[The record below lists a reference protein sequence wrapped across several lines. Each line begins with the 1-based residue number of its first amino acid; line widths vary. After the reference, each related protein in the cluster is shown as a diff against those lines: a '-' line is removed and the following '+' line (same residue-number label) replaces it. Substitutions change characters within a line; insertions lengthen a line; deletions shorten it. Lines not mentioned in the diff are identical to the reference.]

1 MQRNAIMKKNAG
13 FTPNH
18 YQPPYPLDQFISK
31 GIPEG
36 ENLEMDV
43 LFVGAGPAS
52 LAGAIRLSQLYKDQ
66 KQIAIIEKAG
76 RLGGHSLSGAV
87 INPIAFHKLFP
98 NMNIKD
104 SPLRLPIQSE
114 KMYFLTKKNQYRIP
128 APPTMK
134 NKGFYTASL
143 CETVRW
149 LGQKAETAGIHIFPN
164 TPGYKLIVEKDKVIG
179 IQTTAGGLN
188 RNSEKTSK
196 YQAPI
201 NILAK
206 NIFLADGVRGNL
218 SQAWLKWKNI
228 SSFYPQN
235 YALGVKEI
243 WKVKQSPKEIFHTVG
258 WPLEGFGGSFLYPL
272 SQEHIAIG
280 LVGSMGSKNVHW
292 NLNEK
297 FQIMK
302 EHPFFQKILKEGECL
317 EWGAKAIPE
326 GGFYSIPHQILDDS
340 VCLLGD
346 AAGLVNV
353 PALKGVHYAML
364 SGILSAEY
372 LFNKTPNTASFSM
385 LSPTNKPDQTFED
398 ILKNHPLIGKQLYKV
413 RNIMAFLQ
421 TNKFGWIKAGLSILS
436 HGLFPRNLNP
446 KKLLSDSEK
455 PRFAS
460 SSTKQ
465 GTVSTTLKKQKK
477 SSFRLSKADA
487 VYLSGNKTRDD
498 IPSHLFIR
506 SDLPSEVMD
515 FYTHFCP
522 AGVYEKK
529 DGKLIINAPN
539 CVDCKATDVLG
550 PWWSPREG
558 GSGPDY
564 NLM

>member
-1 MQRNAIMKKNAG
+1 MKNNTDFA
-13 FTPNH
+13 PSH
-18 YQPPYPLDQFISK
+18 YQSPYPLNQFISK
-31 GIPEG
+31 GMPEG

-52 LAGAIRLSQLYKDQ
+52 LAGAIRLSQLYKGQ
-66 KQIAIIEKAG
+66 KQIAIIEKAS

-87 INPIAFHKLFP
+87 INPIAFQKLFP
-98 NMNIKD
+98 SMDIKD
-104 SPLRLPIQSE
+104 SPLRFPVQSE
-114 KMYFLTKKNQYRIP
+114 KMYFLTKKNHYRIP

-134 NKGFYTASL
+134 NKRFYTASL
-143 CETVRW
+143 CEVVRW

-164 TPGYKLIVEKDKVIG
+164 TPGHKLIVEKDKVIG
-179 IQTTAGGLN
+179 VQTTASGLN
-188 RNSEKTSK
+188 RNSEKTSQ

-206 NIFLADGVRGNL
+206 NIFLAEGVRGNL

-235 YALGVKEI
+235 YALGIKEI
-243 WKVKQSPKEIFHTVG
+243 WKVKHPPKEIFHTVG

-272 SQEHIAIG
+272 SQEHIALG
-280 LVGSMGSKNVHW
+280 LVGSMGSKNAHW

-297 FQIMK
+297 FQLMK
-302 EHPFFQKILKEGECL
+302 DHPFFQKILQGGECL

-326 GGFYSIPHQILDDS
+326 GGFYSIPQKISDDS
-340 VCLLGD
+340 VFLLGD
-346 AAGLVNV
+346 AIGLVNV

-372 LFNKTPNTASFSM
+372 LFSKTKNTASFSM
-385 LSPTNKPDQTFED
+385 LSPTDTTNQTFED
-398 ILKNHPLIGKQLYKV
+398 VLKNHPLIGKPLYRV

-421 TNKFGWIKAGLSILS
+421 TGRFGWIKAGLSILS
-436 HGLFPRNLNP
+436 CGVFPRSLNP

-455 PRFAS
+455 LRSVS
-460 SSTKQ
+460 SLTKD
-465 GTVSTTLKKQKK
+465 SKKQKK
-477 SSFRLSKADA
+477 SSLHLSKTDA

-498 IPSHLFIR
+498 IPSHLTAP
-506 SDLPSEVMD
+506 SDLPSEVTD

-529 DGKLIINAPN
+529 DGKLIVNAPN